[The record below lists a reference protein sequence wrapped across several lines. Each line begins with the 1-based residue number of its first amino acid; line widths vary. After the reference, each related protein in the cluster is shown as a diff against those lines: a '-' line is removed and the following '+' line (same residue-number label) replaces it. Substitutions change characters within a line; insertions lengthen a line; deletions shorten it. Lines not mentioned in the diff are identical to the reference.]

1 MSGNGTPFEVIG
13 LLGGSFDPVHE
24 GHLRVAEEV
33 RRLLGLSRT
42 LLMPA
47 AFPPHKARE
56 QMSPAHH
63 RETMVRLAIRG
74 REGLGVSTIEL
85 QTGGVCYTIDTLRRL
100 RDGEPPCNP
109 VFILGTDSLHQITTW
124 WKWRELIEEF
134 DLAVIE
140 RIEDDAPT
148 DRDLNPEVSARLV
161 TLADASHPDAPLDR
175 LQVGRGGR
183 IFLLSIPPIPI
194 SSSAIRARARAGS
207 DLGGLVPP
215 AVARYIHDTGLYR
228 QESDH

>member
-1 MSGNGTPFEVIG
+1 MSGNGTTFEVIG

-24 GHLRVAEEV
+24 GHLRIAEEV

-47 AFPPHKARE
+47 AFPPHKARAE
-56 QMSPAHH
+56 LSPAHH
-63 RETMVRLAIRG
+63 REAMVRLAIGG

-85 QTGGVCYTIDTLRRL
+85 QTGRVCYTIDTLRRL
-100 RDGEPPCNP
+100 REGEPPCNP
-109 VFILGTDSLHQITTW
+109 VFIMGTDSLYQITTW
-124 WKWRELIEEF
+124 RKWRELIEEF

-140 RIEDDAPT
+140 RAEDDAPM
-148 DRDLNPEVSARLV
+148 DRGLNPEVAARLV
-161 TLADASHPDAPLDR
+161 ALADAPLAR

-183 IFLLSIPPIPI
+183 TFLLSIPPIPI

-215 AVARYIHDTGLYR
+215 AVARYIHRTGLYR
-228 QESDH
+228 QENDH